1 MLVKKKIFPQQ
12 FLINLEGLV
21 RLHHQIYPEIPPQG
35 IYFEAL
41 VEKAFKIVRIPF
53 TKVKITTRNTPKHDL
68 VVGNTK
74 FSLKTETGDGTK
86 EKSITITKMCTTEKD
101 PWEAQSLINHVLQHL
116 SRYDYILM
124 LRAIWERPVIHY
136 QLVDIPVKLLK
147 FMKKANLEVVGDR
160 KGRKS
165 LGAEVNRK
173 DKKVFYI
180 TFDGSDGKCSIR
192 GLAVTDCQILHTWDV
207 QIAD

>member
-1 MLVKKKIFPQQ
+1 
-12 FLINLEGLV
+12 
-21 RLHHQIYPEIPPQG
+21 
-35 IYFEAL
+35 
-41 VEKAFKIVRIPF
+41 
-53 TKVKITTRNTPKHDL
+53 
-68 VVGNTK
+68 
-74 FSLKTETGDGTK
+74 
-86 EKSITITKMCTTEKD
+86 
-101 PWEAQSLINHVLQHL
+101 
-116 SRYDYILM
+116 M

-147 FMKKANLEVVGDR
+147 FMEKANLEIVGGR

-192 GLAVTDCQILHTWDV
+192 GLAVTDCQMLHTWDV

>member
-1 MLVKKKIFPQQ
+1 MNGNIFTQQ

-41 VEKAFKIVRIPF
+41 VEKSFKAVRIPF

-68 VVGNTK
+68 VVGDTK
-74 FSLKTETGDGTK
+74 FSLKTETGEGTK
-86 EKSITITKMCTTEKD
+86 EKSITITKLCTTERG
-101 PWEAQSLINHVLQHL
+101 PWEAGPLIKHALDHL

-136 QLVDIPVKLLK
+136 QLVDIPVALLR
-147 FMKKANLEVVGDR
+147 MVEGVQLVTVERR
-160 KGRKS
+160 KGKQS
-165 LGAEVNRK
+165 LAADIFDE
-173 DKKVFYI
+173 DKKVFRVM
-180 TFDGSDGKCSIR
+180 FDAADGKCTIR
-192 GLAVTDCQILHTWDV
+192 NLQISQCQLLHTWDL